1 MFGLS
6 LISTKKL
13 NHLASECS
21 KLAIANVELSK
32 QNATQSKTI
41 MELTGEVRVLNS
53 KILLNESIND
63 DLQKKLNR
71 KYPRKPYNK
80 KLYLKIRRVWD
91 YPNKQNARALYGK
104 RGHFSQTGTRLLCLL
119 CSCFYP

>member
-13 NHLASECS
+13 NRLASECS
-21 KLAIANVELSK
+21 ELVIANVELSK
-32 QNATQSKTI
+32 QNAAQSKTI

-80 KLYLKIRRVWD
+80 KLYRK
-91 YPNKQNARALYGK
+91 
-104 RGHFSQTGTRLLCLL
+104 
-119 CSCFYP
+119 

>member
-1 MFGLS
+1 MFGIS

-13 NHLASECS
+13 NHLASKCS

-80 KLYLKIRRVWD
+80 KLYRK
-91 YPNKQNARALYGK
+91 
-104 RGHFSQTGTRLLCLL
+104 
-119 CSCFYP
+119 

>member
-1 MFGLS
+1 MQQ
-6 LISTKKL
+6 T
-13 NHLASECS
+13 
-21 KLAIANVELSK
+21 AIANVELSK

-80 KLYLKIRRVWD
+80 KLYRSSVIF
-91 YPNKQNARALYGK
+91 NSFITFAM
-104 RGHFSQTGTRLLCLL
+104 
-119 CSCFYP
+119 

>member
-1 MFGLS
+1 MQQ
-6 LISTKKL
+6 
-13 NHLASECS
+13 
-21 KLAIANVELSK
+21 LAIANVELSK

-80 KLYLKIRRVWD
+80 KLYRK
-91 YPNKQNARALYGK
+91 
-104 RGHFSQTGTRLLCLL
+104 
-119 CSCFYP
+119 

>member
-1 MFGLS
+1 MFGIS

-32 QNATQSKTI
+32 QTATQARTI
-41 MELTGEVRVLNS
+41 KELAGEVKVLNS

-71 KYPRKPYNK
+71 KYPRKIYNR
-80 KLYLKIRRVWD
+80 KLHRK
-91 YPNKQNARALYGK
+91 
-104 RGHFSQTGTRLLCLL
+104 
-119 CSCFYP
+119 

>member
-1 MFGLS
+1 MFGIS

-13 NHLASECS
+13 NHLTSECS

-32 QNATQSKTI
+32 QNATQARTI
-41 MELTGEVRVLNS
+41 KELAGEVKVLNS

-71 KYPRKPYNK
+71 KYPRKLYNRELHRK
-80 KLYLKIRRVWD
+80 
-91 YPNKQNARALYGK
+91 
-104 RGHFSQTGTRLLCLL
+104 
-119 CSCFYP
+119 

>member
-63 DLQKKLNR
+63 DLQKKLNESLII
-71 KYPRKPYNK
+71 KNC
-80 KLYLKIRRVWD
+80 IESSVIF
-91 YPNKQNARALYGK
+91 NSFITFAM
-104 RGHFSQTGTRLLCLL
+104 
-119 CSCFYP
+119 

>member
-1 MFGLS
+1 MFGIS

-21 KLAIANVELSK
+21 KLDSANVELSK
-32 QNATQSKTI
+32 RNATQSKTI

-80 KLYLKIRRVWD
+80 KLYRK
-91 YPNKQNARALYGK
+91 
-104 RGHFSQTGTRLLCLL
+104 
-119 CSCFYP
+119 

>member
-21 KLAIANVELSK
+21 KLLLPMLNF
-32 QNATQSKTI
+32 QNK
-41 MELTGEVRVLNS
+41 MRHNPKLLWELTGEVRVLNS

-80 KLYLKIRRVWD
+80 KLYRK
-91 YPNKQNARALYGK
+91 
-104 RGHFSQTGTRLLCLL
+104 
-119 CSCFYP
+119 

>member
-1 MFGLS
+1 MFGIS

-21 KLAIANVELSK
+21 KLAIANVEL
-32 QNATQSKTI
+32 QNKMRHNPKTI

-63 DLQKKLNR
+63 DLKRSLTR
-71 KYPRKPYNK
+71 KYPTKDLYNK
-80 KLYLKIRRVWD
+80 KIVSKVVSYSIHSLHLQCR
-91 YPNKQNARALYGK
+91 
-104 RGHFSQTGTRLLCLL
+104 S
-119 CSCFYP
+119 

>member
-13 NHLASECS
+13 NHLVSECS

-80 KLYLKIRRVWD
+80 KLYRK
-91 YPNKQNARALYGK
+91 
-104 RGHFSQTGTRLLCLL
+104 
-119 CSCFYP
+119 

>member
-1 MFGLS
+1 
-6 LISTKKL
+6 
-13 NHLASECS
+13 
-21 KLAIANVELSK
+21 
-32 QNATQSKTI
+32 

-80 KLYLKIRRVWD
+80 KIVSKVVSYSIHSLHLQCR
-91 YPNKQNARALYGK
+91 
-104 RGHFSQTGTRLLCLL
+104 S
-119 CSCFYP
+119 

>member
-71 KYPRKPYNK
+71 KYPRS
-80 KLYLKIRRVWD
+80 LIIKIVSKVVSYSIHSLHLQCR
-91 YPNKQNARALYGK
+91 
-104 RGHFSQTGTRLLCLL
+104 S
-119 CSCFYP
+119 

>member
-63 DLQKKLNR
+63 
-71 KYPRKPYNK
+71 
-80 KLYLKIRRVWD
+80 VC
-91 YPNKQNARALYGK
+91 K
-104 RGHFSQTGTRLLCLL
+104 RSLTGNILESLIIKNCIESSVIFNSFIT
-119 CSCFYP
+119 FAM

>member
-32 QNATQSKTI
+32 QMRHNLK
-41 MELTGEVRVLNS
+41 
-53 KILLNESIND
+53 LLWN
-63 DLQKKLNR
+63 
-71 KYPRKPYNK
+71 
-80 KLYLKIRRVWD
+80 
-91 YPNKQNARALYGK
+91 
-104 RGHFSQTGTRLLCLL
+104 LLEKSGC
-119 CSCFYP
+119 

>member
-1 MFGLS
+1 MFGIS

-32 QNATQSKTI
+32 QNATQARTI
-41 MELTGEVRVLNS
+41 KGLAGEVKVLNS

-71 KYPRKPYNK
+71 KYPRKLYNR
-80 KLYLKIRRVWD
+80 KLHRK
-91 YPNKQNARALYGK
+91 
-104 RGHFSQTGTRLLCLL
+104 
-119 CSCFYP
+119 

>member
-13 NHLASECS
+13 YHLASECS

-80 KLYLKIRRVWD
+80 KLYRK
-91 YPNKQNARALYGK
+91 
-104 RGHFSQTGTRLLCLL
+104 
-119 CSCFYP
+119 

>member
-21 KLAIANVELSK
+21 KLVIANVELSK

-80 KLYLKIRRVWD
+80 KLYRK
-91 YPNKQNARALYGK
+91 
-104 RGHFSQTGTRLLCLL
+104 
-119 CSCFYP
+119 

>member
-1 MFGLS
+1 MFGIS

-13 NHLASECS
+13 NHLTSECS

-32 QNATQSKTI
+32 QNATQAKTI

-53 KILLNESIND
+53 KILLNESISD

-71 KYPRKPYNK
+71 NILESLIIKNC
-80 KLYLKIRRVWD
+80 IESSVIF
-91 YPNKQNARALYGK
+91 NSFITFAM
-104 RGHFSQTGTRLLCLL
+104 
-119 CSCFYP
+119 

>member
-63 DLQKKLNR
+63 DLQRSLTGNI
-71 KYPRKPYNK
+71 
-80 KLYLKIRRVWD
+80 LESLIIKIVSKVVSYSIHSLHLQCR
-91 YPNKQNARALYGK
+91 
-104 RGHFSQTGTRLLCLL
+104 S
-119 CSCFYP
+119 